1 MFTVMMKGL
10 LLFKSGVIISCL
22 FLGIA
27 VLAEDKDMLGK
38 TDSTRVIFNFAD
50 SSETDKWIAIND
62 NVMGGLSKGGFSR
75 YKDGALL
82 FSGTISLENNGGFA
96 SIRAMPEGLD
106 LSGYTGVRIRIKGD
120 GRTYQFRIRTN
131 RNSGEIAYKH
141 DFTTITDTWTEID
154 FPFVSFVPT
163 YRGRILRNVPELVA
177 SDIKQ
182 LGFLIADKKA
192 GSFKLIVDEIKAYK

>member
-1 MFTVMMKGL
+1 MMKGL
-10 LLFKSGVIISCL
+10 LLFKGGVILSCL

-27 VLAEDKDMLGK
+27 VIAEDKDMSEE
-38 TDSTRVIFNFAD
+38 TDSTRVIFNFAE

-62 NVMGGLSKGGFSR
+62 NVMGGLSKGGASR
-75 YKDGALL
+75 YKDGALV

-96 SIRAMPEGLD
+96 SIRSVPEGLD
-106 LSGYTGVRIRIKGD
+106 LVGYTGIRIRVMGD

-131 RNSGEIAYKH
+131 RNSDGIAFKH
-141 DFTTITDTWTEID
+141 EFQTTADAWTEIE

-163 YRGRILRNVPELVA
+163 YRGRILRNVPDLVA
-177 SDIKQ
+177 GDIKQ